1 MKEKALETLFSD
13 VEETGLLTLY
23 GKAIESQ
30 SDNPILVDPVAVAMT
45 EELDPILAK
54 SYSKLLRRLFKRKID
69 PRLVVHVALRAQK
82 YDDYARTFL
91 SRYPDAA
98 IVNIGCG
105 LDPRFQRIDNESVRF
120 FDLDLPEVIRFKQ
133 ALLEESDRYKMIA
146 ASVFDENWM
155 TEVKRCGANQ
165 WMFMAEGVFMYLQP
179 EPIKKLVLDLQAQ
192 FPGSE
197 LVCEVVK
204 KSWTRGMLQKIAA
217 AKMKRRFNIGN
228 SAGYQFGLD
237 TPAEMESWHEGIK
250 YLDAWSYFDSNHAK
264 LGMMRMFGK
273 SQYFKEFQYTV
284 HYRLG

>member
-30 SDNPILVDPVAVAMT
+30 SDKPILEDPVAVAMT

-54 SYSKLLRRLFKRKID
+54 SDSKLLRRLYERKID

-105 LDPRFQRIDNESVRF
+105 LDPRFQRIDNGSVRF
-120 FDLDLPEVIRFKQ
+120 FDLDLPEMIRFKQ

-146 ASVFDENWM
+146 ASVFDEKWM
-155 TEVKRCGANQ
+155 TEAKRCGANQ

-179 EPIKKLVLDLQAQ
+179 DLIKKLVLDLQAE

-217 AKMKRRFNIGN
+217 AKMKQRFNIGN

-237 TPAEMESWHEGIK
+237 TPTEMESWHEGIK
-250 YLDAWSYFDSNHAK
+250 YLDAWSYFDSNHEK
-264 LGMMRMFGK
+264 LGMMRMFRK